1 MTDDTLHSGDPDELL
16 LTELRRVAALLDPMP
31 DRLVQAGRESLTW
44 RSVDA
49 ELAALL
55 SDSAMEDERAALVRS
70 TAGLRAVA
78 FESSA
83 LTIELD
89 VLVDGPRRTLVGQL
103 VPAAIEVVEL
113 LELGQ
118 PDRGGDV
125 GEIVLVA
132 EMKNFV
138 KPTAGFAV
146 AFPGVAAE
154 AVQAEAAHALG
165 KLGVDGGGLDRHV
178 AFRPPQL

>member
-31 DRLVQAGRESLTW
+31 DRLVRAGRESLTW

-55 SDSAMEDERAALVRS
+55 SDSAVDDERAALVRS
-70 TAGLRAVA
+70 SAGLRAVA
-78 FESSA
+78 FESNA

-103 VPAAIEVVEL
+103 VPAAPAAVEVQTAELRTTVTADAHGMFRVEDVPA
-113 LELGQ
+113 GQ
-118 PDRGGDV
+118 MRLRVTGHPA
-125 GEIVLVA
+125 GEGATETSWI
-132 EMKNFV
+132 
-138 KPTAGFAV
+138 TI
-146 AFPGVAAE
+146 
-154 AVQAEAAHALG
+154 
-165 KLGVDGGGLDRHV
+165 
-178 AFRPPQL
+178 

>member
-1 MTDDTLHSGDPDELL
+1 MTDDTLHSDDPDELL

-31 DRLVQAGRESLTW
+31 DRLVRAGRESLTW

-55 SDSAMEDERAALVRS
+55 SDSAVEDERAALVRS

-78 FESSA
+78 FESNA

-103 VPAAIEVVEL
+103 VPAAPAAVEVQTAEL
-113 LELGQ
+113 
-118 PDRGGDV
+118 R
-125 GEIVLVA
+125 
-132 EMKNFV
+132 
-138 KPTAGFAV
+138 TT
-146 AFPGVAAE
+146 VAAD
-154 AVQAEAAHALG
+154 AQ
-165 KLGVDGGGLDRHV
+165 GV
-178 AFRPPQL
+178 FRVENVPAGQMRLRVTGHPASDSPTETSWITI

>member
-31 DRLVQAGRESLTW
+31 DRLVRAGRESLTW

-55 SDSAMEDERAALVRS
+55 SDSAVEDERAALVRS

-103 VPAAIEVVEL
+103 VPAAPAAVEVQTAEL
-113 LELGQ
+113 
-118 PDRGGDV
+118 R
-125 GEIVLVA
+125 
-132 EMKNFV
+132 
-138 KPTAGFAV
+138 TT
-146 AFPGVAAE
+146 VAAD
-154 AVQAEAAHALG
+154 AQ
-165 KLGVDGGGLDRHV
+165 GV
-178 AFRPPQL
+178 FRVENVPAGQMRLRVTGHPASDSPTETSWITI

>member
-1 MTDDTLHSGDPDELL
+1 MTDDTLHSGDPDALL

-31 DRLVQAGRESLTW
+31 DRLVRAGRESLTW

-55 SDSAMEDERAALVRS
+55 SDSAVEDERAALVRS
-70 TAGLRAVA
+70 TAELRAVA

-103 VPAAIEVVEL
+103 VPAAPAAVEVQTAEL
-113 LELGQ
+113 
-118 PDRGGDV
+118 R
-125 GEIVLVA
+125 
-132 EMKNFV
+132 
-138 KPTAGFAV
+138 TT
-146 AFPGVAAE
+146 VAAD
-154 AVQAEAAHALG
+154 AQ
-165 KLGVDGGGLDRHV
+165 GV
-178 AFRPPQL
+178 FRVENVPAGQMRLRVTGHPASDSPTETSWITI

>member
-31 DRLVQAGRESLTW
+31 DRLVRAGRESLTW

-55 SDSAMEDERAALVRS
+55 SDSAVDDERAALVRS

-103 VPAAIEVVEL
+103 VPAAPAAVEVQTAEL
-113 LELGQ
+113 
-118 PDRGGDV
+118 R
-125 GEIVLVA
+125 
-132 EMKNFV
+132 
-138 KPTAGFAV
+138 TT
-146 AFPGVAAE
+146 VAAD
-154 AVQAEAAHALG
+154 AQ
-165 KLGVDGGGLDRHV
+165 GV
-178 AFRPPQL
+178 FRVENVPAGQMRLRVTGHPASDVPTETSWITI

>member
-1 MTDDTLHSGDPDELL
+1 MTDDTLHSGDPDALL

-31 DRLVQAGRESLTW
+31 DRLVRAGRESLTW

-55 SDSAMEDERAALVRS
+55 SDSAVEDERAALVRS

-103 VPAAIEVVEL
+103 VPAAPAAVEVQTAELRTTGVFRVENVPA
-113 LELGQ
+113 GQ
-118 PDRGGDV
+118 MRLRVTGHPASDS
-125 GEIVLVA
+125 
-132 EMKNFV
+132 
-138 KPTAGFAV
+138 PT
-146 AFPGVAAE
+146 E
-154 AVQAEAAHALG
+154 TSWITI
-165 KLGVDGGGLDRHV
+165 
-178 AFRPPQL
+178 

>member
-31 DRLVQAGRESLTW
+31 ERLVRAGRESLTW

-55 SDSAMEDERAALVRS
+55 SDSAVEDERAALVRS

-78 FESSA
+78 FESNA

-103 VPAAIEVVEL
+103 VPAAPAAVEVQTAEL
-113 LELGQ
+113 
-118 PDRGGDV
+118 R
-125 GEIVLVA
+125 
-132 EMKNFV
+132 
-138 KPTAGFAV
+138 TT
-146 AFPGVAAE
+146 VAAD
-154 AVQAEAAHALG
+154 AQ
-165 KLGVDGGGLDRHV
+165 GV
-178 AFRPPQL
+178 FRVENVPAGQMRLRVTGHPASDSPTETSWITI